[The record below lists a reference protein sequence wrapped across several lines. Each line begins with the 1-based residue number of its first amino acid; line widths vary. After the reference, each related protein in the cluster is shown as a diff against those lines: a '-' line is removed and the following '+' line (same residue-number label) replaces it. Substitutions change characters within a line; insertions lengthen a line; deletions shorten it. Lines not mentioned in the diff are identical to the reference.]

1 MDTHARGAR
10 DGPRAHHAEGPVI
23 PVPVKLVIDAVA
35 LVAYVIVSLPSLTG
49 VAPHEWLGLAVAV
62 VLIVHLAQHLGHV
75 VSSVRRAASPGP
87 ARAVRAGRAV
97 LAVLLGIAL
106 AVCVTSGVMVSG
118 AVLPTL
124 GLYAEGYYFWNPL
137 HAVSAK
143 VLLALLLI
151 HLFINVRPAL
161 GIWKNRKSHR
171 G

>member
-1 MDTHARGAR
+1 M
-10 DGPRAHHAEGPVI
+10 I

-75 VSSVRRAASPGP
+75 VSSARRAASPGP

>member
-1 MDTHARGAR
+1 M
-10 DGPRAHHAEGPVI
+10 I

-75 VSSVRRAASPGP
+75 VSSARRAASPGP

-118 AVLPTL
+118 AVLPAF

-151 HLFINVRPAL
+151 HLFLNAGMAYRL
-161 GIWKNRKSHR
+161 LQRKKPSAKKETEHDR
-171 G
+171 DR

>member
-1 MDTHARGAR
+1 M
-10 DGPRAHHAEGPVI
+10 I
-23 PVPVKLVIDAVA
+23 PVPVKLAIDAVA
-35 LVAYVIVSLPSLTG
+35 LVAYVVVSLPSLTG

-62 VLIVHLAQHLGHV
+62 VLVVHLAQHLGHV
-75 VSSVRRAASPGP
+75 VSSARRAASPGP

>member
-1 MDTHARGAR
+1 M
-10 DGPRAHHAEGPVI
+10 I

-62 VLIVHLAQHLGHV
+62 VLVVHLAQHLGHV
-75 VSSVRRAASPGP
+75 VSSARRAASPGP

>member
-1 MDTHARGAR
+1 M
-10 DGPRAHHAEGPVI
+10 I

-75 VSSVRRAASPGP
+75 VSSARRAASPGP

-161 GIWKNRKSHR
+161 GIWKNHKSRR

>member
-1 MDTHARGAR
+1 M
-10 DGPRAHHAEGPVI
+10 I

-75 VSSVRRAASPGP
+75 VSSVRRAASP
-87 ARAVRAGRAV
+87 
-97 LAVLLGIAL
+97 AVLLGIAL

>member
-1 MDTHARGAR
+1 
-10 DGPRAHHAEGPVI
+10 VI

>member
-1 MDTHARGAR
+1 M
-10 DGPRAHHAEGPVI
+10 I

-62 VLIVHLAQHLGHV
+62 VLVVHLAQHLGHV
-75 VSSVRRAASPGP
+75 VSSARRAASPGP

-161 GIWKNRKSHR
+161 GIWTNRKSHR

>member
-1 MDTHARGAR
+1 M
-10 DGPRAHHAEGPVI
+10 
-23 PVPVKLVIDAVA
+23 
-35 LVAYVIVSLPSLTG
+35 
-49 VAPHEWLGLAVAV
+49 
-62 VLIVHLAQHLGHV
+62 
-75 VSSVRRAASPGP
+75 
-87 ARAVRAGRAV
+87 
-97 LAVLLGIAL
+97 LLGIAL

>member
-1 MDTHARGAR
+1 M
-10 DGPRAHHAEGPVI
+10 I

-75 VSSVRRAASPGP
+75 VSSVRRAASPGH

>member
-1 MDTHARGAR
+1 M
-10 DGPRAHHAEGPVI
+10 I

-49 VAPHEWLGLAVAV
+49 VAFHEWLGLAVFV
-62 VLIVHLAQHLGHV
+62 VLAVHLAQHLYQVILKRAPASDGAA
-75 VSSVRRAASPGP
+75 RRATP
-87 ARAVRAGRAV
+87 ARVARAV
-97 LAVLLGIAL
+97 LAVLLAVAL
-106 AVCVTSGVMVSG
+106 MVCVVSGVMVSG